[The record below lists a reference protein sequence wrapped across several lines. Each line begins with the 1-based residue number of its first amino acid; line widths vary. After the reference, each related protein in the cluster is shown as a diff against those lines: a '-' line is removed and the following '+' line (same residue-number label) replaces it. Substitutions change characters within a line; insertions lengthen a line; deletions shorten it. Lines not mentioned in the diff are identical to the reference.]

1 MPACSISNAAQQKLL
16 QYSFPG
22 NVRELKAV
30 VELAAVLAEGD
41 AIQPQDLSLR
51 GGTQNSP
58 ETAEVSGSESLRAQM
73 ATIVQHYLD
82 SHNGNILQ
90 VAAKL
95 QIGKSTIYRMV
106 QNNEVRL
113 R

>member
-1 MPACSISNAAQQKLL
+1 M
-16 QYSFPG
+16 
-22 NVRELKAV
+22 RELKAV
-30 VELAAVLAEGD
+30 VELAAVLAD
-41 AIQPQDLSLR
+41 SDTIQPQDLSLR
-51 GGTQNSP
+51 GG
-58 ETAEVSGSESLRAQM
+58 AGSNDEKTNGISNESLRTQM
-73 ATIVQHYLD
+73 ATIVQSYLD
-82 SHNGNILQ
+82 AHNGNILQ